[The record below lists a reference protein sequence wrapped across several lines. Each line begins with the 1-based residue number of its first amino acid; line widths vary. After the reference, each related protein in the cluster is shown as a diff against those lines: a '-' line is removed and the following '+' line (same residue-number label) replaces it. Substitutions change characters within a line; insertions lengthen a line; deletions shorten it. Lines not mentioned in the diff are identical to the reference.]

1 MSNGEPSKPEAAAS
15 RVETYSST
23 TSDWAGT
30 VWVFNS
36 PPDGQIVVAPPQAAD
51 DEESRLFG
59 SNLRDAVK
67 AWRR

>member
-1 MSNGEPSKPEAAAS
+1 MSNGELFKPEAAVS
-15 RVETYSST
+15 RVDTYSTT

-36 PPDGQIVVAPPQAAD
+36 PPDGQTVVAQPQGD
-51 DEESRLFG
+51 DGEENRFFG

-67 AWRR
+67 AFRR